1 MIRRAILEREG
12 GIRPPERFRRW
23 ADRFDAPPQ
32 PPITRENCLE
42 LAYMGEVPD
51 ELSAEEEEEVNL
63 PPMLRKVKCQLPNQ
77 IYVRSHP
84 SGPVTLERGF
94 AAEF

>member
-1 MIRRAILEREG
+1 MLGTPDPVGAVERVRVAR
-12 GIRPPERFRRW
+12 IAR
-23 ADRFDAPPQ
+23 
-32 PPITRENCLE
+32 
-42 LAYMGEVPD
+42 D
-51 ELSAEEEEEVNL
+51 ELSAEEEEVNL